1 MVHPV
6 PGDLS
11 ILKTDA
17 LNVATEAIMPMTV
30 LGISGQEEAVVVEE
44 DPDLQGVDPDP
55 DQDPN
60 PEGAIQEAGAEAV
73 AAVGLRDQEQAEA
86 VAGTK

>member
-30 LGISGQEEAVVVEE
+30 LGISGQEVAEE
-44 DPDLQGVDPDP
+44 EGDPDLQGVDLDP

-60 PEGAIQEAGAEAV
+60 LEGAIQEAGAEAV